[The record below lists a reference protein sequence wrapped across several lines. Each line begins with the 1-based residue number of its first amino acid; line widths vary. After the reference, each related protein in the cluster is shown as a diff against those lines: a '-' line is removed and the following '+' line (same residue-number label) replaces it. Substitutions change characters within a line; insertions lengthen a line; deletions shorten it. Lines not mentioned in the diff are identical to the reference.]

1 MSNLDPKTVA
11 SFGDEWSRF
20 DQSGM
25 ADDEAR
31 KVFNEY
37 FAVFPWDALPSDA
50 EGFDMGC
57 GSGRWARWV
66 APKVGKLHCIDPSNA
81 IEIARA
87 NLLTHGNVSFHQ
99 ASVDSKCL
107 PPNSQD
113 FGYSLGVL
121 HHVPDTAAAIRSC
134 VDLLKPGAPLLLYL
148 YYSFDNRPWWFRAIW
163 RLSDLGRK
171 LIYRLPPSLKHI
183 VTDAIAV
190 LIYLPLALLSRLVEG
205 LGLSVASIPLSYYRK
220 HSFYTMRTDARDR
233 FGTPLE
239 RRFTRQQIAEMMK
252 GAGLVNVRFSDA
264 APYWCGSCQ
273 QRCPFFHAAC
283 FKLIDSLMC
292 SFGGFNQT
300 SVMGCQLRVA
310 RLFQR
315 LGMSRLACS
324 YT

>member
-1 MSNLDPKTVA
+1 MKNIDEKTVE

-25 ADDEAR
+25 SNEEAS

-37 FAVFPWDALPSDA
+37 FNVFPWDALPLKA

-66 APKVGKLHCIDPSNA
+66 APRVGKLHCIDPSNA
-81 IEIARA
+81 IEIAKV
-87 NLLTHGNVSFHQ
+87 NLLANGNVIFHQ

-148 YYSFDNRPWWFRAIW
+148 YYAFDNRPWWFRAIW
-163 RLSDLGRK
+163 RASDLGRR
-171 LIYRLPPSLKHI
+171 LIFRLPPTIKFLS
-183 VTDAIAV
+183 TDAIALLV
-190 LIYLPLALLSRLVEG
+190 YMPLVVVSRLTEWFGFNVTN
-205 LGLSVASIPLSYYRK
+205 IPLSYYRK

-239 RRFTRQQIAEMMK
+239 QRFTRYQIGEMMK
-252 GAGLVNVRFSDA
+252 RAGLVNVCFSDA
-264 APYWCGSCQ
+264 APYWCAIGY
-273 QRCPFFHAAC
+273 
-283 FKLIDSLMC
+283 K
-292 SFGGFNQT
+292 G
-300 SVMGCQLRVA
+300 
-310 RLFQR
+310 
-315 LGMSRLACS
+315 
-324 YT
+324 